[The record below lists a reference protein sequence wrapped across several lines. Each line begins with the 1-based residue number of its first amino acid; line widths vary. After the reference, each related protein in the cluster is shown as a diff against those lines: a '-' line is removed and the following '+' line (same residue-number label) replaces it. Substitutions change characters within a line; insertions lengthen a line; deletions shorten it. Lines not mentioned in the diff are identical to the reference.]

1 MTPSTEARRWL
12 RLLPETAWQK
22 PPLDG
27 APPQLIEALL
37 WEIDRL
43 SAEINADTA
52 LLGHRLACR
61 FLRERD
67 AARRQVAQLEAG
79 TPEVLV
85 KPPPDFFVDHGGIS
99 RVQEVL
105 RELTEETA

>member
-1 MTPSTEARRWL
+1 MTPSTEARQWL
-12 RLLPETAWQK
+12 RNLPETAWQIA
-22 PPLDG
+22 PVDG
-27 APPQLIEALL
+27 APPQLVEALL

-52 LLGHRLACR
+52 LLDHRMACR

-67 AARRQVAQLEAG
+67 EARRKLAALEAG
-79 TPEVLV
+79 EPEVLV

-105 RELTEETA
+105 RELMEETA